1 LDATGREKRD
11 RDARAAAETN
21 PFGCALGKPADG
33 AHERPRAG
41 WAGWRAASR
50 LAALLA
56 AAIFVIIMRVGIIG
70 FGRIGAEHAGWLEAA
85 KGVEPV
91 AVADVTPA
99 RRGLA
104 QSRGLRAYEKYED
117 LLADR
122 EIDAVL
128 VSSATA
134 MHFEHASAAL
144 AAGKH
149 VLVEKPMAL
158 DFKQSAELVRR
169 ADDAKR
175 VLSVFHNRRWDV
187 DYLTVLDAVK
197 AGRFGKLINVES
209 RIGQW
214 ASCVGPAAKEW
225 RPGWRNEA
233 SFGGGGLYDWGS
245 HLVDQVWQLMLPAK
259 PLRVFAQLRGNVWT
273 RDCDDFARV
282 LIDFEDDAVALVEIN
297 TTTTRPLPRWH
308 IDGTSGSAESPYD
321 LKFSLDEWAKIDFA
335 PAESCTTTT
344 RLPRAFGALNESQIW
359 ERFAAATRGEGEPAV
374 TAQSVLTTMAL
385 LDAARES
392 SRTGTAIDVKGGV
405 IA

>member
-1 LDATGREKRD
+1 
-11 RDARAAAETN
+11 
-21 PFGCALGKPADG
+21 
-33 AHERPRAG
+33 
-41 WAGWRAASR
+41 
-50 LAALLA
+50 
-56 AAIFVIIMRVGIIG
+56 MRVGIIG
-70 FGRIGAEHAGWLEAA
+70 FGRIGAEHAGWLKAA

-99 RRGLA
+99 RRELA
-104 QSRGLRAYEKYED
+104 ESRGLRAYEKYED

-158 DFKQSAELVRR
+158 DLKHSAELVRQ
-169 ADDAKR
+169 ANHAKR

-197 AGRFGKLINVES
+197 SGRFGKLINVES

-233 SFGGGGLYDWGS
+233 NFGGGGLYDWGS

-259 PLRVFAQLRGNVWT
+259 PVRVFAQLRGNVWT

-282 LIDFEDDAVALVEIN
+282 LIDFDNDAVALVEIN
-297 TTTTRPLPRWH
+297 TTTARPLPRWH
-308 IDGTSGSAESPYD
+308 IDGTAGSAESPYH
-321 LKFSLDEWAKIDFA
+321 LKFSLDEWAKVDFA
-335 PAESCTTTT
+335 PAPESPQSPPTATT
-344 RLPRAFGALNESQIW
+344 RLPLALGMLSESQIW
-359 ERFAAATRGEGEPAV
+359 ERFAAATRGEGESAV

-392 SRTGTAIDVKGGV
+392 SRTGTAIDLKNV
-405 IA
+405 